1 MAEFVIVA
9 AWTAWGRVICDWIL
23 VVAIVFALAMGSKQN
38 GLTALL
44 HACANGHLAIAR
56 WLVDEKGIDHCADKT
71 NVSSVR
77 VRSPSRRR

>member
-1 MAEFVIVA
+1 MDGVGARNLRLDPSRRD
-9 AWTAWGRVICDWIL
+9 RVCIGYW
-23 VVAIVFALAMGSKQN
+23 FQQN

-71 NVSSVR
+71 NVSSVH